1 MWLYLRAGLSFVLFR
16 VPWLLLPLMPILAF
30 ALSTASASSFI
41 FVHDMEV
48 VRGRVALNSERK
60 S

>member
-1 MWLYLRAGLSFVLFR
+1 MWRYLRAGLSFVLFR

-30 ALSTASASSFI
+30 APWIYVAPFFSCTAW
-41 FVHDMEV
+41 EV
-48 VRGRVALNSERK
+48 VRGTVALNSERK